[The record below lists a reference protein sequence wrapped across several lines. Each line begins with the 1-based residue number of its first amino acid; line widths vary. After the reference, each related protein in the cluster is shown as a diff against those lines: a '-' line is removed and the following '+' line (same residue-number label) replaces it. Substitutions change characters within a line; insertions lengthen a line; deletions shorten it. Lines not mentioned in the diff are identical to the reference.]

1 MKTLSK
7 LAILSLSATITTSL
21 AVAQP
26 YPAYKVLNDLTA
38 EQVTALKQLGQ
49 ISSNNPIN
57 PIYEAKV
64 ERILTPSQYAEY
76 TSKMYGPRTPSN
88 SSDFNFNM
96 DSK

>member
-7 LAILSLSATITTSL
+7 LAILSLSATMATSI

-26 YPAYKVLNDLTA
+26 YPAYQVLNDLST
-38 EQVTALKQLGQ
+38 EQVTQLKQLGH
-49 ISSNNPIN
+49 ISEKEPVN
-57 PIYEAKV
+57 PIYEANV
-64 ERILTPSQYAEY
+64 QRILTPAQNAEY

-88 SSDFNFNM
+88 SNDFNFNM

>member
-7 LAILSLSATITTSL
+7 LAILSLSATMVTSI

-26 YPAYKVLNDLTA
+26 YPAYQVLNDLSA
-38 EQVTALKQLGQ
+38 EQVTQLKQLGR
-49 ISSNNPIN
+49 ISENDPIN

-64 ERILTPSQYAEY
+64 QSILTPAQNVEY

-88 SSDFNFNM
+88 SNDFNFNM

>member
-7 LAILSLSATITTSL
+7 LAILSLSATMVTSI

-26 YPAYKVLNDLTA
+26 YPAYQVLNDLST
-38 EQVTALKQLGQ
+38 EQVTQLKQLGH
-49 ISSNNPIN
+49 ISEKEPVN
-57 PIYEAKV
+57 PIYEANV
-64 ERILTPSQYAEY
+64 QRILTPAQNAEY

-88 SSDFNFNM
+88 SNDFNFNM